1 MLSGITL
8 NRSMNA
14 AAVSFGAAGL
24 CRKTW
29 SIWDQC
35 ELMLLAAVTMVSI
48 SSRVMSVF
56 DRPEPVP

>member
-1 MLSGITL
+1 
-8 NRSMNA
+8 MNA